1 MNKNTLVLA
10 FSIII
15 AGAIIAVSIVAI
27 GIFQNDN
34 HSNTENTNNL
44 ANNDGRSG
52 LEIGE
57 APVFGNDD
65 APITIVEFAD
75 FQCPY
80 CALFNQNAS
89 KQIVDNYVKTGK
101 AKFVFKSL
109 HFLDGGGTSG
119 ESYLSALAAEC
130 AKDQG
135 KFWEFHNKIY
145 EAEYEELVN
154 SDESPENN
162 GNLNMSFFK
171 EVASDLNMD
180 VDALE
185 SCIDSEKY
193 KEQLDSYSYD
203 AQVLAPT
210 GMSTPTLFINGQK
223 ISGARDFS
231 VYKNIIDNLLEK

>member
-10 FSIII
+10 LSIII

-27 GIFQNDN
+27 GIFQNN
-34 HSNTENTNNL
+34 KYSGTKNTDTL
-44 ANNDGRSG
+44 VNNDGRSG

-57 APVFGNDD
+57 APVLGDED
-65 APITIVEFAD
+65 APITIIEFGD

-80 CALFNQNAS
+80 CSLFHSSAE
-89 KQIVDNYVKTGK
+89 KEIIENYVKTGK

-119 ESYLSALAAEC
+119 ESYLSALASEC

-135 KFWEFHNKIY
+135 SFWGVHDRIY
-145 EAEYEELVN
+145 ETEYEELVN

-162 GNLNMSFFK
+162 GNLNMDFFIG
-171 EVASDLNMD
+171 VASDLGMD
-180 VDALE
+180 LDSFE
-185 SCIDSEKY
+185 SCIDSHKY

-203 AQVLAPT
+203 AQILAPT
-210 GMSTPTLFINGQK
+210 GMSTPTLYINGQK
-223 ISGARDFS
+223 VSGAREFS
-231 VYKNIIDNLLEK
+231 VYKGVIDNLLEE